1 MATGDFDKRNPHA
14 ESAAMREREEYHP
27 PGWRETVEE
36 RTEYE
41 PTPDYPTEQE
51 ISTETAPQEIEP
63 PPPLEVAVVAT
74 PEGREDILWAAGR
87 FNVLS
92 DRSTQLVGND
102 KTRRRC
108 VITNN
113 DDADAVF
120 LMHTDTAEVWMGY
133 QLAAGASVEMTHNH
147 SVFARTVS
155 PNEAQV
161 SVVSEFTR
169 EDDN

>member
-1 MATGDFDKRNPHA
+1 MTTGDFDKRNPHA
-14 ESAAMREREEYHP
+14 ETAAMREREEYHP

-51 ISTETAPQEIEP
+51 ISTEPTPEEIEP

-87 FNVLS
+87 FHVTS
-92 DRSTQLVGND
+92 DRSTQLVGKD
-102 KTRRRC
+102 RTRRRA

-113 DDADAVF
+113 DDVDSVY
-120 LMHTDTAEVWMGY
+120 LMHDSTLQTWMGY
-133 QLAAGASVEMTHNH
+133 ELPAGASVELTHNH
-147 SVFARTVS
+147 SVYAKTASATEVD
-155 PNEAQV
+155 V
-161 SVVSEFTR
+161 SVVSEFVR
-169 EDDN
+169 EDSE